1 MPIKK
6 SIFKFV
12 NILKTKLQDV
22 LIIEPDVY
30 PDNRGY
36 FSEFYNKQKL
46 KAQGFDH
53 DFIQDNIASSTRGVL
68 RGLHFQ
74 KGSSSQAK
82 LVSVLEG
89 EIYDVCVDIR
99 KGSQT
104 FGQWEGFLLSENNKK
119 QLFVPKGF
127 AHGYLVLSEKGRVF
141 YKVDNKYDQLN
152 EAGLAYNDPD
162 INIDWNAYYDDDL
175 FLSEK
180 DRLWPKLY
188 EIHPQ

>member
-6 SIFKFV
+6 YIFKLV
-12 NILKTKLQDV
+12 KIIQTKLSDV

-99 KGSQT
+99 KNYQPKT
-104 FGQWEGFLLSENNKK
+104 KTKTLKIVQNK
-119 QLFVPKGF
+119 QI
-127 AHGYLVLSEKGRVF
+127 
-141 YKVDNKYDQLN
+141 Q
-152 EAGLAYNDPD
+152 
-162 INIDWNAYYDDDL
+162 
-175 FLSEK
+175 
-180 DRLWPKLY
+180 
-188 EIHPQ
+188 